1 MLNKIQEKQEEQE
14 YKDVEARA
22 NLARTKQT
30 MMKPQKFV
38 LQSIFAINGDKLI
51 LHPSRSCVCA

>member
-22 NLARTKQT
+22 ALARPKTSK
-30 MMKPQKFV
+30 
-38 LQSIFAINGDKLI
+38 
-51 LHPSRSCVCA
+51 VCSL

>member
-22 NLARTKQT
+22 ALARPKKTDDDETSK
-30 MMKPQKFV
+30 
-38 LQSIFAINGDKLI
+38 
-51 LHPSRSCVCA
+51 VCTSKYFCHKWG